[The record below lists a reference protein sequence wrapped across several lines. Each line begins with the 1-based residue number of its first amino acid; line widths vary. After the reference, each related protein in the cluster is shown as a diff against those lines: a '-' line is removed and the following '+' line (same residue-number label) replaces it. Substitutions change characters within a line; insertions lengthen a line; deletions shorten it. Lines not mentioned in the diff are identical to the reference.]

1 MSRHLVMCKYMPHS
15 DEIFSLRIALIQGTH
30 TLYNFVYN
38 SMPMKAKDI
47 SPSYDDN
54 FFRHDADIPSSAVGA
69 KVKKKNFKLNSLS
82 LEMMSFLFLLDRLN
96 GFSLVLLLSEGFIST
111 FEALYAVCQTDS
123 IHSYTL
129 PIGDRRNTTVRSTK
143 CLTFFLDLGIF
154 SCQKQSPIAIARA
167 IKGIGLHQIHR
178 QYSILSA
185 SIDRIWSYLPSP
197 RRFG

>member
-111 FEALYAVCQTDS
+111 LFWGFVCCLPDRLDS
-123 IHSYTL
+123 FVHPTHWRPQKYHCEVHKMPYLFSWPWHLQLSKAITNCHCASYQRNRTASDSSAIFD
-129 PIGDRRNTTVRSTK
+129 PISLNRSYMVV
-143 CLTFFLDLGIF
+143 LAF
-154 SCQKQSPIAIARA
+154 S
-167 IKGIGLHQIHR
+167 
-178 QYSILSA
+178 
-185 SIDRIWSYLPSP
+185 
-197 RRFG
+197 